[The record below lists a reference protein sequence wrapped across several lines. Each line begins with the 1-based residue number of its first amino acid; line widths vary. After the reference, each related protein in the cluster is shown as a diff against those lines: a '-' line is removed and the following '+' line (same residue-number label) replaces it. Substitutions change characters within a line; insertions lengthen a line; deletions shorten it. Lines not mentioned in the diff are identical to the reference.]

1 MRLLVKKYSASY
13 LLGLIFV
20 FSLAGCGSSQPVSNY
35 ARTGDTVII
44 SLGGSESHALVPVL
58 QKANMAVTITDSL
71 ANTFPV
77 KVRRLFKV
85 YSDPAS
91 AYNVRSANNQIFIGG
106 YSSPSTLFYDPY
118 QAQWMAV
125 IDLVDPVTNVPPPLA
140 EGAAAINVSSP
151 ELTNPLAIYGVSW
164 TRSDYST
171 IPIEILQ
178 GIGALN
184 NLNTPIE
191 FTNVHPM
198 SYVEPLTQLEILPSG
213 SPASQILGGASF
225 EFSFNTVDFRYGRPR
240 VVIVSPDPNIQL
252 MVKYAPDVSSGTTS
266 LKAIVLNP
274 NGFRVANDHASL
286 ANGGS
291 DYKSLKITV
300 AWDNGPEWTD
310 NSVTAIADDWVN
322 SIQLINSRYM
332 DINGN
337 QMPELSSIV
346 TRVN

>member
-1 MRLLVKKYSASY
+1 MRLLMKKCSTSY
-13 LLGLIFV
+13 LLVFFV
-20 FSLAGCGSSQPVSNY
+20 FNLTGCGSSQPVSNY
-35 ARTGDTVII
+35 ARSGDTVII

-125 IDLVDPVTNVPPPLA
+125 IDLVDPATDAPPPLT
-140 EGAAAINVSSP
+140 EGAATINVSSP
-151 ELTNPLAIYGVSW
+151 ELTNPLAIYGISW
-164 TRSDYST
+164 TRPDYST

-178 GIGALN
+178 GVGALN
-184 NLNTPIE
+184 SLNAPIE
-191 FTNVHPM
+191 FTYVRPM
-198 SYVEPLTQLEILPSG
+198 SYVEPLTQLEIVPSG
-213 SPASQILGGASF
+213 APASQVLGGASF

-240 VVIVSPDPNIQL
+240 VVVASPDPNIQL
-252 MVKYAPDVSSGTTS
+252 MVNYAPDVSSGTTS

-291 DYKSLKITV
+291 DFKSLKVTV
-300 AWDNGPEWTD
+300 VWDNGPEWND
-310 NSVTAIADDWVN
+310 NTATAITDSWMN
-322 SIQLINSRYM
+322 SIQFVNGTYM
-332 DINGN
+332 DINGV
-337 QMPELSSIV
+337 QMTELSPIV